1 MNSDLAFSGP
11 HLLSRC
17 LGFAAGLAV
26 SLVLLQLI
34 QGSWRVEEQ
43 RRPGLL
49 LASSLLV
56 WNCGGAVSTALMIG
70 GYTLHS
76 LTVQLASSIGYC
88 GLLMLAPAMLSVWRI
103 SHRSD
108 LLKRAYSV
116 LIGLAIAA
124 GLLIGTQFW
133 LKLLSGGALLS
144 RSEMRF
150 VAFCSF
156 YAFLGVSIAIRLREP
171 RSSMVNF
178 CIWLSAI
185 SGGAS
190 VCASSLLD
198 SPGLSPNSEL
208 SLLFIREHA
217 VLLPTLASFLL
228 LARFRHCDVLV
239 ARSLCILAALAL
251 SSLTC
256 LLVLDRL
263 PRWTAP
269 VAGFPDAAA
278 AALMVMVVAGLL
290 IGFPRLQAAIWAGV
304 LRWLFHQPDFNAELS
319 RFARSIASITEEAVL
334 FQQMEQSVT
343 RIFDHTRAYVIPND
357 AALAAAIGKDLMTS
371 DLIEVASL
379 PHPIASHEDPRP
391 DLYVAIQANG
401 RVDHLLVIAVDFDG
415 RSFLHNELA
424 FFRSLAALTSA
435 RRDALAAESARL
447 EIQRREMHL
456 RQQATSAELQALRAQ
471 VNPHFLFNALST
483 IADLV
488 VVDPRKAERAIEML
502 AETFRYVLMNHDR
515 HMVSV
520 SEELDFIRQY
530 LAIEQVR
537 FGARLTVH
545 IEVDPVVRR
554 RSIPALI
561 LQPLVEN
568 AIKHGLAPKIGPG
581 LLTIEVRETD
591 GCLRLSV
598 EDNGD
603 GPLLPRRPLKSTG
616 TGLRNTSERLQT
628 LYQGDARLTMETMPS
643 RGCRVTI
650 LIPRQGHRE
659 AA

>member
-1 MNSDLAFSGP
+1 MDSDLAFSGAY
-11 HLLSRC
+11 LLTQF

-34 QGSWRVEEQ
+34 RGSWRVEEQ
-43 RRPGLL
+43 RLPSLL

-70 GYTLHS
+70 GHTLHS
-76 LTVQLASSIGYC
+76 SKVQLACRIGYG
-88 GLLMLAPAMLSVWRI
+88 GLLMFAPAMLSAWRI

-108 LLKRAYSV
+108 LLKRVYSV
-116 LIGLAIAA
+116 LIGLAVAA

-133 LKLLSGGALLS
+133 STLFSGSPLSSGFEL
-144 RSEMRF
+144 RF
-150 VAFCSF
+150 VAFGSF
-156 YAFLGVSIAIRLREP
+156 YTFMAIAIAIRLCEP

-178 CIWLSAI
+178 CIWLSVI

-190 VCASSLLD
+190 VCAVSLLD
-198 SPGLSPNSEL
+198 HPGLLPNSRL
-208 SLLFIREHA
+208 SLLFISEHA
-217 VLLPTLASFLL
+217 VLLPALASFLL
-228 LARFRHCDVLV
+228 LARFRLSDVLV

-251 SSLTC
+251 SFLTC
-256 LLVLDRL
+256 LLVLGRL
-263 PRWTAP
+263 PRWTAS

-290 IGFPRLQAAIWAGV
+290 IGFPRLEDAIGAGV

-319 RFARSIASITEEAVL
+319 RFACSIASITEEAVL
-334 FQQMEQSVT
+334 FRQMEHSVT

-357 AALAAAIGKDLMTS
+357 AATAAAIGKDPLAA

-379 PHPIASHEDPRP
+379 PHPLARLEDTKP

-401 RVDHLLVIAVDFDG
+401 RVDHLLVIAVDFHG

-424 FFRSLAALTSA
+424 FFRSLAALTGA

-447 EIQRREMHL
+447 EIHRREMNL

-471 VNPHFLFNALST
+471 VNPHFLFNALNT

-488 VVDPRKAERAIEML
+488 IVDPRKAERAIEML
-502 AETFRYVLMNHDR
+502 AETFRYVLMNQNR

-537 FGARLTVH
+537 FGERLTVQ
-545 IEVDPVVRR
+545 IEVDPAVRR
-554 RSIPALI
+554 RTIPALI

-581 LLTIEVRETD
+581 LLTIQVRETD
-591 GCLRLSV
+591 DCLRLSV

-603 GPLLPRRPLKSTG
+603 GPLVPRRPLKSTG

-628 LYQGDARLTMETMPS
+628 IYQGDARLTMETVES
-643 RGCRVTI
+643 QGCRVTI
-650 LIPRQGHRE
+650 LIPQRGLQE